1 VSEVVPASEL
11 EERAR
16 WAAQAIADQPE
27 RAIGGTLRALWM
39 GLEMS
44 RRQALDHAFLITHVG
59 TDPAT
64 LAEGQ
69 AVFTS
74 GKRIDWRLR

>member
-1 VSEVVPASEL
+1 
-11 EERAR
+11 
-16 WAAQAIADQPE
+16 
-27 RAIGGTLRALWM
+27 
-39 GLEMS
+39 
-44 RRQALDHAFLITHVG
+44 VG

-64 LAEGQ
+64 SAEGQ